1 MVNPILGHKVATD
14 EQPGPAVYSAGT
26 KKFDVATQTLLEAPA
41 VEKTPVNRNQD
52 NNTTEKNLETSF
64 KLSTHC
70 KYNNYINQWT
80 SYSKNIGRIEVPHV
94 LDFLSGMFDK

>member
-14 EQPGPAVYSAGT
+14 DQPRPVVFSASA
-26 KKFDVATQTLLEAPA
+26 KKFDIATQTLLEAPA
-41 VEKTPVNRNQD
+41 VEKAPVNRNQD
-52 NNTTEKNLETSF
+52 NNTTEKNLEASSRLYTR
-64 KLSTHC
+64 C

-94 LDFLSGMFDK
+94 LDFLGGMFDK